1 MLMIVEVTRKNK
13 IKILQAPAVV
23 QVQVR
28 TQIRPVQVRPHRR
41 LHQVVEV
48 VQVQARKRRKKLR
61 KNIRNKII
69 YSPKLLKKF
78 FFLCQNQ

>member
-13 IKILQAPAVV
+13 IKILQAPAAAV
-23 QVQVR
+23 QIQVR

-61 KNIRNKII
+61 KNIRNDPPTGV
-69 YSPKLLKKF
+69 YF
-78 FFLCQNQ
+78 FNPLPSRA